1 MYNRKSLLI
10 QGGLKILVVEII
22 EMDGTQENKLAMD
35 KYETMIGKQYKE
47 PIEGEYEDTKAAF
60 LQGSALRLTENCQVL
75 VRGQCM
81 EKTI

>member
-1 MYNRKSLLI
+1 
-10 QGGLKILVVEII
+10 
-22 EMDGTQENKLAMD
+22 MD